1 VLESGEVVKHAAEG
15 PNVDWVAVELV
26 LDDFRGEIDRRA
38 YSLRDEFCRILDNF
52 AHAEVS
58 NFNFPL
64 LSKKNV
70 LKLEISVNDSH
81 LMQILDSICNRPK
94 DAPQFK
100 LRKRFFFIP
109 SLFDY
114 LREGIGTFEKSPRA
128 AYYITI

>member
-1 VLESGEVVKHAAEG
+1 MLESGEVVKHATEG

-81 LMQILDSICNRPK
+81 LMQILDSICNRPE
-94 DAPQFK
+94 DVPQFK

-114 LREGIGTFEKSPRA
+114 LREGMSTFEKSPRA

>member
-1 VLESGEVVKHAAEG
+1 MLESGEVVKHAAEG
-15 PNVDWVAVELV
+15 PNVDWVAVE
-26 LDDFRGEIDRRA
+26 
-38 YSLRDEFCRILDNF
+38 
-52 AHAEVS
+52 
-58 NFNFPL
+58 
-64 LSKKNV
+64 
-70 LKLEISVNDSH
+70 
-81 LMQILDSICNRPK
+81 LDSICNRPK